1 MFNNF
6 GDDNYGAGYGAGT
19 YGESSPAASEPANNL
34 SGVAKI
40 KVIGVGGAGNNA
52 VNRLIESGL
61 KSAEY
66 IVVNTDNQALAR
78 SKAGN
83 RIQIGVK
90 LTKGLGAGAD
100 PSVGKAAAEE
110 NKDVIQ
116 NALKDTDLLFITA
129 GMGGGTG
136 TGAAPVIAKIAK
148 DMKILTVAVVT
159 LPFTFEAKR
168 RMDNATSGVEELR
181 KSVDSIIIIPNDKIR
196 EVVPKGTPFPDALKV
211 ADEVLRQGI
220 RGIAELIVNPSLIN
234 LDFADVKTTLKA
246 RGLAHMGIGVAKGE
260 KRISDAVRC
269 AVCSPLLNTT
279 IEGASSVILN
289 VVGGKDLSLDEVW
302 MAADLVKGVID
313 YSANVIFGACIDE
326 NMSDEVE
333 VVIIATG
340 FPAGGQ
346 AVTGTEDRSATARK
360 VSALSEKIDRAYNNG
375 MGGMNMAAG
384 GAPTAQ
390 TPPAQPYGYAAPASG
405 ANYPNAAQR
414 GYSADYAQNG
424 YARQG
429 DYGQQNNAYANQSGY
444 GQNGYAQ
451 QPNYGQPAD
460 SQGNYAAQPASYA
473 EYPGYRPAPDQ
484 GAGYASPVYGVPA
497 GGAPQ
502 GNRSFEPD
510 DPIPD
515 YQQPAAQEPDR
526 KHRPKFVDYFIK
538 KNSDNK

>member
-1 MFNNF
+1 MNGQYEN
-6 GDDNYGAGYGAGT
+6 DQYET
-19 YGESSPAASEPANNL
+19 YGYNSYAEQPAQDFGNNL

-66 IVVNTDNQALAR
+66 IVVNTDNQTLAR
-78 SKAGN
+78 SKATN

-100 PSVGKAAAEE
+100 PTVGKAAAEE
-110 NKDVIQ
+110 NKDVVQ
-116 NALKDTDLLFITA
+116 EMLKDTDLLFITA

-159 LPFTFEAKR
+159 LPFSFEGKR
-168 RMDNATSGVEELR
+168 RMDFALSGVEELR
-181 KSVDSIIIIPNDKIR
+181 KSVDSIIVIPNDKIR
-196 EVVPKGTPFPDALKV
+196 DVVPKGTPFPEALKV

-220 RGIAELIVNPSLIN
+220 RGIAELIVNSSLIN

-289 VVGGKDLSLDEVW
+289 VVGGKDLSLDEVT

-340 FPAGGQ
+340 FPAAGQ
-346 AVTGTEDRSATARK
+346 AITGTEDRLVSARK
-360 VSALSEKIDRAYNNG
+360 ASALSDKIDMAYQG
-375 MGGMNMAAG
+375 AG
-384 GAPTAQ
+384 SMSGQQPQ
-390 TPPAQPYGYAAPASG
+390 PQAQPFYAQPA
-405 ANYPNAAQR
+405 
-414 GYSADYAQNG
+414 YAQNG
-424 YARQG
+424 YAAG
-429 DYGQQNNAYANQSGY
+429 GFA
-444 GQNGYAQ
+444 
-451 QPNYGQPAD
+451 QPNYPQP
-460 SQGNYAAQPASYA
+460 QPTENVA
-473 EYPGYRPAPDQ
+473 
-484 GAGYASPVYGVPA
+484 
-497 GGAPQ
+497 
-502 GNRSFEPD
+502 FEPD
-510 DPIPD
+510 DPIPVAKTAEET
-515 YQQPAAQEPDR
+515 PAPDK
-526 KHRPKFVDYFIK
+526 KHRPKFVDFFIR
-538 KNSDNK
+538 KNADK

>member
-1 MFNNF
+1 MMENYNNEYDYERRDEQYISPF
-6 GDDNYGAGYGAGT
+6 GMDET
-19 YGESSPAASEPANNL
+19 NNL

-66 IVVNTDNQALAR
+66 VVVNTDNQALAR
-78 SKAGN
+78 SKASN
-83 RIQIGVK
+83 RIQIGIK

-100 PSVGKAAAEE
+100 PNVGRAAAEE
-110 NKDVIQ
+110 NKEAIQ

-148 DMKILTVAVVT
+148 EMKILTVAVVT

-168 RMDNATSGVEELR
+168 RMDNALNGVEELR
-181 KSVDSIIIIPNDKIR
+181 KCVDSIITIPNDKIR
-196 EVVPKGTPFPDALKV
+196 EVVPKGTSFPEALQV

-220 RGIAELIVNPSLIN
+220 RGIAELIVNPALIN
-234 LDFADVKTTLKA
+234 LDFADVRTTLKG
-246 RGLAHMGIGVAKGE
+246 RGIAHMGIGVAKGE

-340 FPAGGQ
+340 FNGSNQSFTSPEDTANSYQRASALSDRIAGFSSFEQ
-346 AVTGTEDRSATARK
+346 QPSATAYQPQNPVYPQR
-360 VSALSEKIDRAYNNG
+360 
-375 MGGMNMAAG
+375 
-384 GAPTAQ
+384 PTYG
-390 TPPAQPYGYAAPASG
+390 TGYGYEQPV
-405 ANYPNAAQR
+405 
-414 GYSADYAQNG
+414 
-424 YARQG
+424 
-429 DYGQQNNAYANQSGY
+429 NAY
-444 GQNGYAQ
+444 
-451 QPNYGQPAD
+451 QPQAPVQPQED
-460 SQGNYAAQPASYA
+460 
-473 EYPGYRPAPDQ
+473 
-484 GAGYASPVYGVPA
+484 
-497 GGAPQ
+497 
-502 GNRSFEPD
+502 FEPD
-510 DPIPD
+510 DPIPETTE
-515 YQQPAAQEPDR
+515 QPQEPVKR
-526 KHRPKFVDYFIK
+526 RHPKFVDFFIK
-538 KNSDNK
+538 KGDK

>member
-1 MFNNF
+1 MIDSYDEERRNAYSAPAPDMF
-6 GDDNYGAGYGAGT
+6 G
-19 YGESSPAASEPANNL
+19 NNL

-40 KVIGVGGAGNNA
+40 KVVGVGGAGNNA
-52 VNRLIESGL
+52 VDRLIESGL

-78 SKAGN
+78 SKAN
-83 RIQIGVK
+83 RRIQIGVK

-100 PSVGKAAAEE
+100 PAVGKAAAEE
-110 NKDVIQ
+110 NKEDIQ
-116 NALKDTDLLFITA
+116 AALKDTDLLFITA

-168 RMDNATSGVEELR
+168 RMDNAVVGTDELA
-181 KSVDSIIIIPNDKIR
+181 KYVDAIITIPNDKIHQ
-196 EVVPKGTPFPDALKV
+196 VVPKGTSFSDALKV

-220 RGIAELIVNPSLIN
+220 RGIAELIVKPSLIN
-234 LDFADVKTTLKA
+234 LDFADVKTTLKG

-289 VVGGKDLSLDEVW
+289 VIGGKDLSLDEVVV
-302 MAADLVKGVID
+302 AADLVRGVID

-340 FPAGGQ
+340 FSNTTANNIADNKNTAARQ
-346 AVTGTEDRSATARK
+346 ASV
-360 VSALSEKIDRAYNNG
+360 LSKRIDYAYNDR
-375 MGGMNMAAG
+375 MTRDESRSYDYPTQQSMN
-384 GAPTAQ
+384 
-390 TPPAQPYGYAAPASG
+390 SE
-405 ANYPNAAQR
+405 N
-414 GYSADYAQNG
+414 GYSAQRPINPVGGYSTQQPINPTNG
-424 YARQG
+424 YPT
-429 DYGQQNNAYANQSGY
+429 
-444 GQNGYAQ
+444 Q
-451 QPNYGQPAD
+451 QPIDPMGGY
-460 SQGNYAAQPASYA
+460 SAQRPTPTQ
-473 EYPGYRPAPDQ
+473 YPSRPTA
-484 GAGYASPVYGVPA
+484 
-497 GGAPQ
+497 
-502 GNRSFEPD
+502 FEPD

-515 YQQPAAQEPDR
+515 PTTLPNRTEAPDR
-526 KHRPKFVDYFIK
+526 KHRPRFVDFFMQK
-538 KNSDNK
+538 KSDDK

>member
-1 MFNNF
+1 MSDFY
-6 GDDNYGAGYGAGT
+6 GDNQNNYGNDYAFNT
-19 YGESSPAASEPANNL
+19 PASETAVNNL

-52 VNRLIESGL
+52 VDRLIESGL

-78 SKAGN
+78 SKATN

-100 PSVGKAAAEE
+100 PNVGKAAAEE
-110 NKDVIQ
+110 NKDMIQ
-116 NALKDTDLLFITA
+116 EALKDTDLLFITA

-148 DMKILTVAVVT
+148 EMKILTVAVVT

-168 RMDNATSGVEELR
+168 RMDNAVSGIEELR
-181 KSVDSIIIIPNDKIR
+181 KSVDSIITIPNDKIR
-196 EVVPKGTPFPDALKV
+196 QVVPKGTSFSDSLKV

-220 RGIAELIVNPSLIN
+220 RGIAELIVKPSLIN
-234 LDFADVKTTLKA
+234 LDFADVKTTLKG

-289 VVGGKDLSLDEVW
+289 IIGGKDLSLDEVV

-340 FPAGGQ
+340 FNNQQNGI
-346 AVTGTEDRSATARK
+346 SAEAQE
-360 VSALSEKIDRAYNNG
+360 SALRQASLLSRKIDGAVFPAQEEPYYNGQPVPPQPRFMDNG
-375 MGGMNMAAG
+375 TPYAQPIPPY
-384 GAPTAQ
+384 GAPVYAPPVQ
-390 TPPAQPYGYAAPASG
+390 GQMGYAPYPAPAQP
-405 ANYPNAAQR
+405 
-414 GYSADYAQNG
+414 
-424 YARQG
+424 
-429 DYGQQNNAYANQSGY
+429 
-444 GQNGYAQ
+444 
-451 QPNYGQPAD
+451 
-460 SQGNYAAQPASYA
+460 
-473 EYPGYRPAPDQ
+473 
-484 GAGYASPVYGVPA
+484 
-497 GGAPQ
+497 APQ
-502 GNRSFEPD
+502 PQNIGPFEPD
-510 DPIPD
+510 DPIPEPVA
-515 YQQPAAQEPDR
+515 PAETENGDR
-526 KHRPKFVDYFIK
+526 KRRPKFVDFFMK
-538 KNSDNK
+538 RNSDDK

>member
-1 MFNNF
+1 MDTYNENE
-6 GDDNYGAGYGAGT
+6 NYMYQGAAM
-19 YGESSPAASEPANNL
+19 SSALQQEMGMNNL

-52 VNRLIESGL
+52 VDRLIESGL

-78 SKAGN
+78 SKASN

-100 PSVGKAAAEE
+100 PAVGKAAAEE
-110 NKDVIQ
+110 NKEAIQ
-116 NALKDTDLLFITA
+116 EALKNTDLLFITA

-136 TGAAPVIAKIAK
+136 TGAAPIIAKIAK

-159 LPFTFEAKR
+159 LPFNFEAKR
-168 RMDNATSGVEELR
+168 RMDNAVAGIEELR
-181 KSVDSIIIIPNDKIR
+181 KSVDSIITIPNDKIR
-196 EVVPKGTPFPDALKV
+196 QVVPKGTSFSDSLKV

-220 RGIAELIVNPSLIN
+220 RGIAELIVKPSLIN
-234 LDFADVKTTLKA
+234 LDFADVKTTLKG

-289 VVGGKDLSLDEVW
+289 IIGGKDLSLDEVV

-340 FPAGGQ
+340 FNNQQNGITPEAQ
-346 AVTGTEDRSATARK
+346 E
-360 VSALSEKIDRAYNNG
+360 SALRQASLLSQKIDYAYGDKNSFVAQEPAPYAQYG
-375 MGGMNMAAG
+375 ARPEMNYANPYAS
-384 GAPTAQ
+384 APTYAMPQ
-390 TPPAQPYGYAAPASG
+390 PPMQP
-405 ANYPNAAQR
+405 
-414 GYSADYAQNG
+414 QNG
-424 YARQG
+424 YMP
-429 DYGQQNNAYANQSGY
+429 AYPQ
-444 GQNGYAQ
+444 
-451 QPNYGQPAD
+451 
-460 SQGNYAAQPASYA
+460 A
-473 EYPGYRPAPDQ
+473 E
-484 GAGYASPVYGVPA
+484 
-497 GGAPQ
+497 PQ
-502 GNRSFEPD
+502 KTVETFEPG

-515 YQQPAAQEPDR
+515 VKPEENVDR
-526 KHRPKFVDYFIK
+526 KHRPRFVDYFMK
-538 KNSDNK
+538 KNNNND

>member
-1 MFNNF
+1 MMNNYGEHENF
-6 GDDNYGAGYGAGT
+6 GGYAYT
-19 YGESSPAASEPANNL
+19 PAQEEETAPATEVQPNNL

-61 KSAEY
+61 QGAEY
-66 IVVNTDNQALAR
+66 IVVNTDNQALLR
-78 SKAGN
+78 SQAN
-83 RIQIGVK
+83 RRIQIGVK

-100 PSVGKAAAEE
+100 PTVGKAAAEE
-110 NKDVIQ
+110 NKEEIQ

-168 RMDNATSGVEELR
+168 RMDNATAGIEELS
-181 KSVDSIIIIPNDKIR
+181 KYVDSIITIPNDKIR
-196 EVVPKGTPFPDALKV
+196 QVVPKGTSFPDALKV
-211 ADEVLRQGI
+211 ADGVLRQGI
-220 RGIAELIVNPSLIN
+220 RGIAELIVKPSLIN
-234 LDFADVKTTLKA
+234 LDFADVKTTLKG
-246 RGLAHMGIGVAKGE
+246 RGIAHMGIGVAKGE

-326 NMSDEVE
+326 SMSDEVE

-340 FPAGGQ
+340 FSGGEQMGNPAVSSMQ
-346 AVTGTEDRSATARK
+346 RA
-360 VSALSEKIDRAYNNG
+360 SALSEKIDRNFGVNTQPQAEQPIPPYTYQAN
-375 MGGMNMAAG
+375 
-384 GAPTAQ
+384 TYAQ
-390 TPPAQPYGYAAPASG
+390 TPVSEYVPTQNGYYPPAQPQSAPA
-405 ANYPNAAQR
+405 N
-414 GYSADYAQNG
+414 
-424 YARQG
+424 
-429 DYGQQNNAYANQSGY
+429 
-444 GQNGYAQ
+444 
-451 QPNYGQPAD
+451 
-460 SQGNYAAQPASYA
+460 AQPVA
-473 EYPGYRPAPDQ
+473 
-484 GAGYASPVYGVPA
+484 
-497 GGAPQ
+497 
-502 GNRSFEPD
+502 FEPD

-515 YQQPAAQEPDR
+515 AGEQEPQTDR
-526 KHRPKFVDYFIK
+526 KHRPRFVDFFMK
-538 KNSDNK
+538 KNKDK

>member
-6 GDDNYGAGYGAGT
+6 GDNDNYGAGYGMNT
-19 YGESSPAASEPANNL
+19 YGDQPAPAPTDLASNNL

-78 SKAGN
+78 SKATT
-83 RIQIGVK
+83 RLQIGVK

-116 NALKDTDLLFITA
+116 NVLKDTDLLFITA

-136 TGAAPVIAKIAK
+136 TGAAPIIAKIAK

-168 RMDNATSGVEELR
+168 RMDNAVSGVEELR

-196 EVVPKGTPFPDALKV
+196 EVVPKGTPFPEALKV

-313 YSANVIFGACIDE
+313 FSANVIFGACIDE

-346 AVTGTEDRSATARK
+346 TVTGTEDRSATARK
-360 VSALSEKIDRAYNNG
+360 VSSLSEKIDRAYNNG
-375 MGGMNMAAG
+375 MGGANMAAG
-384 GAPTAQ
+384 GVSPQPAS
-390 TPPAQPYGYAAPASG
+390 AQPFSYATSSAPLGANAPYASTVPANGYGAPA
-405 ANYPNAAQR
+405 
-414 GYSADYAQNG
+414 GYN
-424 YARQG
+424 
-429 DYGQQNNAYANQSGY
+429 
-444 GQNGYAQ
+444 QNGYAQ
-451 QPNYGQPAD
+451 GNPYGQ
-460 SQGNYAAQPASYA
+460 QPAAPASPYGSPAPYA
-473 EYPGYRPAPDQ
+473 DYPGYRQPVQPDPN
-484 GAGYASPVYGVPA
+484 AGYRAPVYGEQ
-497 GGAPQ
+497 PQ
-502 GNRSFEPD
+502 PMPGNGRNFEPD

-515 YQQPAAQEPDR
+515 VSQTAAQDVDR

>member
-1 MFNNF
+1 MMENYNNEYDYERRDEQYTSPF
-6 GDDNYGAGYGAGT
+6 VADDT
-19 YGESSPAASEPANNL
+19 NNL

-66 IVVNTDNQALAR
+66 VVVNTDNQALAR
-78 SKAGN
+78 SKASN

-100 PSVGKAAAEE
+100 PNVGRAAAEE
-110 NKDVIQ
+110 NKEAIQ

-148 DMKILTVAVVT
+148 EMKILTVAVVT

-168 RMDNATSGVEELR
+168 RMDNALNGVEELR
-181 KSVDSIIIIPNDKIR
+181 KCVDSIITIPNDKIR
-196 EVVPKGTPFPDALKV
+196 EVVPKGTSFPEALQV

-220 RGIAELIVNPSLIN
+220 RGIAELIVNPALIN
-234 LDFADVKTTLKA
+234 LDFADVRTTLKG
-246 RGLAHMGIGVAKGE
+246 RGIAHMGIGVAKGE

-340 FPAGGQ
+340 FNGSNQ
-346 AVTGTEDRSATARK
+346 SFVSTEDTASSYQRL
-360 VSALSEKIDRAYNNG
+360 SALSDRI
-375 MGGMNMAAG
+375 AG
-384 GAPTAQ
+384 ASSFEQQPTA
-390 TPPAQPYGYAAPASG
+390 TAYQPQAPVYPQRPTYATGYGYEQPV
-405 ANYPNAAQR
+405 
-414 GYSADYAQNG
+414 
-424 YARQG
+424 
-429 DYGQQNNAYANQSGY
+429 NAY
-444 GQNGYAQ
+444 
-451 QPNYGQPAD
+451 QPQAPVQPQED
-460 SQGNYAAQPASYA
+460 
-473 EYPGYRPAPDQ
+473 
-484 GAGYASPVYGVPA
+484 
-497 GGAPQ
+497 
-502 GNRSFEPD
+502 FEPD
-510 DPIPD
+510 DPIPEATE
-515 YQQPAAQEPDR
+515 QPQEPVKR
-526 KHRPKFVDYFIK
+526 RHPKFVDFFIK
-538 KNSDNK
+538 KGDK

>member
-1 MFNNF
+1 MI
-6 GDDNYGAGYGAGT
+6 DNYGENENYGGEYGYSSQANVSAAV
-19 YGESSPAASEPANNL
+19 ESAVNNL

-52 VNRLIESGL
+52 VDRLIESGL

-78 SKAGN
+78 SKASN

-100 PSVGKAAAEE
+100 PTVGKAAAEE
-110 NKDVIQ
+110 NKDAIQ
-116 NALKDTDLLFITA
+116 EALKNTDLLFITA

-159 LPFTFEAKR
+159 LPFNFEAKR
-168 RMDNATSGVEELR
+168 RMDNAMAGIEELR
-181 KSVDSIIIIPNDKIR
+181 KSVDSIITIPNDKIR
-196 EVVPKGTPFPDALKV
+196 QVVPKGTSFSDSLKV

-220 RGIAELIVNPSLIN
+220 RGIAELIVKPSLIN
-234 LDFADVKTTLKA
+234 LDFADVKATLKG

-289 VVGGKDLSLDEVW
+289 IIGGKDLSLDEVV

-340 FPAGGQ
+340 FNNQQGGITPEAQ
-346 AVTGTEDRSATARK
+346 D
-360 VSALSEKIDRAYNNG
+360 SALRQASFLSQKIDYAYNEK
-375 MGGMNMAAG
+375 AA
-384 GAPTAQ
+384 
-390 TPPAQPYGYAAPASG
+390 TPETLAYAYPAQPPRYNDVAYAQPVQTYNQPYGAPQPQAQPMQGQGGYAPMYAQPVAPVAPAAPAPMG
-405 ANYPNAAQR
+405 A
-414 GYSADYAQNG
+414 
-424 YARQG
+424 
-429 DYGQQNNAYANQSGY
+429 
-444 GQNGYAQ
+444 
-451 QPNYGQPAD
+451 
-460 SQGNYAAQPASYA
+460 
-473 EYPGYRPAPDQ
+473 
-484 GAGYASPVYGVPA
+484 
-497 GGAPQ
+497 
-502 GNRSFEPD
+502 FEPG
-510 DPIPD
+510 DPIPETPVN
-515 YQQPAAQEPDR
+515 QAPTENADR
-526 KHRPKFVDYFIK
+526 KHRPRFVDYFMK
-538 KNSDNK
+538 RNNEDK

>member
-1 MFNNF
+1 MINDFNERE
-6 GDDNYGAGYGAGT
+6 NYGDFGYSETPAPAF
-19 YGESSPAASEPANNL
+19 SSDREETNNL

-52 VNRLIESGL
+52 VDRLIESGL

-78 SKAGN
+78 SKSNN

-100 PSVGKAAAEE
+100 PAVGKAAAEE
-110 NKDVIQ
+110 NKEAIQ
-116 NALKDTDLLFITA
+116 EALKNTDLLFITA

-159 LPFTFEAKR
+159 LPFNFEAKR
-168 RMDNATSGVEELR
+168 RMDNALSGIEELR
-181 KSVDSIIIIPNDKIR
+181 KSVDSIITIPNDKIR
-196 EVVPKGTPFPDALKV
+196 QVVPKGTSFSDSLKV

-220 RGIAELIVNPSLIN
+220 RGIAELIVKPSLIN
-234 LDFADVKTTLKA
+234 LDFADVKATLKG

-289 VVGGKDLSLDEVW
+289 IIGGKDLSLDEVV

-326 NMSDEVE
+326 SMSDEVE

-340 FPAGGQ
+340 F
-346 AVTGTEDRSATARK
+346 TS
-360 VSALSEKIDRAYNNG
+360 
-375 MGGMNMAAG
+375 
-384 GAPTAQ
+384 
-390 TPPAQPYGYAAPASG
+390 
-405 ANYPNAAQR
+405 
-414 GYSADYAQNG
+414 
-424 YARQG
+424 
-429 DYGQQNNAYANQSGY
+429 
-444 GQNGYAQ
+444 GQNGISAEAQESALRQASLLSQKIDYAYNDRAQESGQPYYPAQ
-451 QPNYGQPAD
+451 QPMAYAQP
-460 SQGNYAAQPASYA
+460 QGYPPYAPAYPQPVQPMPQKVAQPAQM
-473 EYPGYRPAPDQ
+473 PNAP
-484 GAGYASPVYGVPA
+484 
-497 GGAPQ
+497 
-502 GNRSFEPD
+502 FEPD
-510 DPIPD
+510 DPIP
-515 YQQPAAQEPDR
+515 EPTANQTEETVDR
-526 KHRPKFVDYFIK
+526 KHRPRFVDFFMKRNNGDKYER
-538 KNSDNK
+538 